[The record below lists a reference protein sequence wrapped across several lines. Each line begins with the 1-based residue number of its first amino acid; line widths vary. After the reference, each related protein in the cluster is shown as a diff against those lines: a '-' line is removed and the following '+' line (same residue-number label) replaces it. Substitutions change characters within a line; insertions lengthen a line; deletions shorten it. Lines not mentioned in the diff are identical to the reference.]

1 MHCRCRF
8 AGREMVAAMR
18 FTIFAVFFI
27 SGRIDTT
34 NLITDERQSGPR
46 RKESIKIL
54 VIEDDPTHLKL
65 AKLVLSAAGHNVS
78 DAEAAEQAL
87 DAIKQEKPDVI
98 LLDLVLP
105 DMDGLT
111 LVRKLKAD
119 PETRAIPVV
128 AVTAYLDRFKE
139 KDALAAGCEAYLV
152 KPIDTRKL
160 PRVISDVAKTAH
172 SWRIER
178 MV

>member
-1 MHCRCRF
+1 
-8 AGREMVAAMR
+8 
-18 FTIFAVFFI
+18 
-27 SGRIDTT
+27 
-34 NLITDERQSGPR
+34 
-46 RKESIKIL
+46 

-139 KDALAAGCEAYLV
+139 KDAFAAGCEAYSSQLILESC
-152 KPIDTRKL
+152 PG
-160 PRVISDVAKTAH
+160 
-172 SWRIER
+172 
-178 MV
+178 

>member
-1 MHCRCRF
+1 
-8 AGREMVAAMR
+8 MV
-18 FTIFAVFFI
+18 
-27 SGRIDTT
+27 
-34 NLITDERQSGPR
+34 
-46 RKESIKIL
+46 
-54 VIEDDPTHLKL
+54 EDDPTHLKL

-87 DAIKQEKPDVI
+87 DTIKQEKPDVI

-105 DMDGLT
+105 DIDGLT

-160 PRVISDVAKTAH
+160 SRLISDVATPTH
-172 SWRIER
+172 QRRVEGMES
-178 MV
+178 